1 MLPSAQ
7 ILMWQQLYT
16 HLTNL
21 PTESSS
27 ELKVSLGETIELFES
42 ALLGQDLDALP
53 DPIAGKMRSYV
64 TESHRLLRLLPID
77 AMLMA
82 AARNPTTSQSRRQAY
97 QEKLNLLLQYCQAAI
112 DLWRSLPWFVTFD
125 VNIMTWED

>member
-21 PTESSS
+21 PTTSSA
-27 ELKVSLGETIELFES
+27 ELKASLRETIELFES
-42 ALLGQDLDALP
+42 ALQERDLDAIP
-53 DPIAGKMRSYV
+53 APIAGKMRSYI

-82 AARNPTTSQSRRQAY
+82 AARNPTTNQSRQQAY

-112 DLWRSLPWFVTFD
+112 ELWQSPPSSNSID
-125 VNIMTWED
+125 ANI

>member
-7 ILMWQQLYT
+7 ILMWQQLHT
-16 HLTNL
+16 HLANL
-21 PTESSS
+21 PTASSA
-27 ELKVSLGETIELFES
+27 ELKASLSQAIELFES
-42 ALLGQDLDALP
+42 ALQEQDLDAIP

-64 TESHRLLRLLPID
+64 TESRRLLRLLPID

-82 AARNPTTSQSRRQAY
+82 AARNPTTSQSRQQAY

-112 DLWRSLPWFVTFD
+112 DLWRLPP
-125 VNIMTWED
+125 

>member
-21 PTESSS
+21 PTASSAD
-27 ELKVSLGETIELFES
+27 LKASLSETIELFEA
-42 ALLGQDLDALP
+42 ALQEQDLDAMP
-53 DPIAGKMRSYV
+53 DAIAGKMQSYL
-64 TESHRLLRLLPID
+64 TESRRLLRLLPID

-82 AARNPTTSQSRRQAY
+82 AARTPSTSQSRQQAY
-97 QEKLNLLLQYCQAAI
+97 QEKLNVLLQYCQAAI
-112 DLWRSLPWFVTFD
+112 DLWQSLT
-125 VNIMTWED
+125 

>member
-42 ALLGQDLDALP
+42 ALLAQDLDALP

-82 AARNPTTSQSRRQAY
+82 AARTPTTSQSRRQAY

-112 DLWRSLPWFVTFD
+112 ALWRSPP
-125 VNIMTWED
+125 

>member
-1 MLPSAQ
+1 MLPSAR

-21 PTESSS
+21 PTESLP
-27 ELKVSLGETIELFES
+27 ELKISLMTTIELFES
-42 ALLGQDLDALP
+42 ALLEQDLDALP
-53 DPIAGKMRSYV
+53 DPIAGKLRSCL

-97 QEKLNLLLQYCQAAI
+97 QEKLNLLCQYCQVAI
-112 DLWRSLPWFVTFD
+112 DLWRSVT
-125 VNIMTWED
+125 

>member
-7 ILMWQQLYT
+7 ILIWQQLYT

-27 ELKVSLGETIELFES
+27 ALKVSLGETIELFES

-53 DPIAGKMRSYV
+53 DPIAGKMRSCV

-82 AARNPTTSQSRRQAY
+82 AARTPTTSQSRRQAY

-112 DLWRSLPWFVTFD
+112 DLWRSPP
-125 VNIMTWED
+125 